1 MVRVTTVSHIGTLGI
16 DRIYEEFDGSNVIAS
31 DKYSTSL
38 FNAIP
43 YQCEWQWGFSQVTTR
58 LLLAII
64 RIEVNMATW
73 LPHSITCEEI
83 TNQ

>member
-1 MVRVTTVSHIGTLGI
+1 MVRVATMSHIGTLGI
-16 DRIYEEFDGSNVIAS
+16 DRIYEEFDGSNVITS

-43 YQCEWQWGFSQVTTR
+43 YQREWQWSFSQVTTR

-73 LPHSITCEEI
+73 LPHSITCEII